1 MRLSNQSPSAAKPS
15 SISLISTQF
24 SLLTQLCEVQES
36 VTAPRRTAAASLPN
50 TRVLFPTLYSAATG
64 IFFFKQCKANHD
76 VTIYCCPRLSE
87 GKINAPS
94 GLPASATSS
103 AMAPTLLQPGWAS
116 LHTSNTP
123 LKPHVHT
130 LVPLPPFLSQA
141 HPHPR

>member
-64 IFFFKQCKANHD
+64 IFFFLN
-76 VTIYCCPRLSE
+76 
-87 GKINAPS
+87 NAKLIMMLPS
-94 GLPASATSS
+94 TAV
-103 AMAPTLLQPGWAS
+103 PG
-116 LHTSNTP
+116 
-123 LKPHVHT
+123 
-130 LVPLPPFLSQA
+130 SQKEK
-141 HPHPR
+141 